1 MADLLPLGT
10 ILAVAI
16 NQVIKTAHAA
26 KDIVI
31 EKESFRILSA
41 HLFDIARVLKE
52 LELGKLNESPTAGKA
67 LENLD
72 TDVKRANA
80 LVEKYKN
87 RGRFYLLI
95 KCRHIVKEVQDI
107 TRDIGKSLNTLCL
120 ANTEVLSG
128 ISDQVIRLQNEMQ
141 RAEFVTS
148 QSQLQILDK
157 LDQGLTSQK
166 LDQGFA
172 NDIIEEIAKAVGVT
186 VEPSEIRK
194 ELDSFKREKEEAQN
208 RKERAE
214 VFFLEQIIKLLSR
227 ADAARDYEHIKDQ
240 YMQRL
245 RAIECYD
252 STEEC
257 IPPYKAF
264 VCGITK
270 TVMVDPVSL
279 SNGSAYSRVAI
290 EEWFES
296 GEKTDPVTGEPL
308 EDLSFRSNIQL
319 RESIEEWKEL
329 NYCMR
334 IRSCKPKLL
343 SEKDSLVIDAVS
355 QIRELIMEDSINKDW
370 ISIGG
375 LTELLICIL
384 PNLDNQRLKTEV
396 LVTLKNAVEG
406 HARNKL
412 NDLLAGLR
420 MTLLATRGGFKCE
433 PLFGCE
439 REDNP
444 ERDTWQSDI
453 RGARFKCELNF
464 GCERED
470 ESQPHIF
477 SCGGRDHGGL
487 TRFDLLLENEGFRY
501 IVPCLGCESTLS
513 KAALDLILELVV
525 EESGQNM
532 DYTRDLSQQ
541 CNPVSFLVT
550 ILKGSEAT
558 VAEKAHKILH
568 KLMDVDQE
576 NVIRAAKEEWYGPL
590 VDHIL
595 QDPTRQD
602 RIGLDW
608 TGHDWLGSGSK
619 STKMVMVRGIVNLEL
634 EENNTKFLGEQGLIP
649 PLLEMASSDLEAKD
663 LSLSMLIKLLE
674 SRENKPLFAA
684 AGAVPLMVD
693 LMCSALRVMILAK
706 CAEILDKLSSDGDG
720 ITFLVDMNGV
730 QLDLNSLVENLL
742 AFLRNSRLPYNVLRP
757 VLRALFKICKSDGG
771 LVKTAVLTA
780 SGVSLVLTLLD
791 HPDSETREAAIN
803 LLFLFSSHEPQGVAE
818 FLLKPRRLEAFVGL
832 LENSNKSDV
841 QKAAVGLLA
850 NVPKSEVVLTRKLI
864 ELEGLKA
871 IIEILES
878 GNMEAKENAL
888 SALFRFTDP
897 TNFEAQKMVVKLGT
911 YDLLVEF
918 LKNGSVTAK
927 ARAAALIGDL
937 SMRSSE
943 LTVAPT
949 ARWRRCSCFGGTRV
963 AICPAHGGLCTVKGT
978 FCVLEAKALPE
989 LVKLLQSEV
998 HATTYEAMQTLSTL
1012 VDKES
1017 PRRGAHVLDESGAVG
1032 PILEVL
1038 NWGSESLKVE
1048 ALEVL
1053 EKVFMVTEMV
1063 ESYGLKARIPLVRL
1077 TGGSIH
1083 EDGHLQRKAVKV
1095 LLLIERH
1102 SRRSN
1107 PLVTGISG

>member
-52 LELGKLNESPTAGKA
+52 LELGKLNESPIAGKA

-87 RGRFYLLI
+87 CGRFYLLI

-128 ISDQVIRLQNEMQ
+128 ISDQVIRLQSEMQ

-148 QSQLQILDK
+148 QSKLQILDK
-157 LDQGLTSQK
+157 LDQGLTNQK

-172 NDIIEEIAKAVGVT
+172 NDIIKDIAKAVGVT

-252 STEEC
+252 SREES

-264 VCGITK
+264 ICGITK

-279 SNGSAYSRVAI
+279 SNGTAYSRVAI

-296 GEKTDPVTGEPL
+296 GEKTDPVTGESL

-343 SEKDSLVIDAVS
+343 SEKDSSVKDALF
-355 QIRELIMEDSINKDW
+355 QIQELITEDSINKDW

-375 LTELLICIL
+375 
-384 PNLDNQRLKTEV
+384 
-396 LVTLKNAVEG
+396 
-406 HARNKL
+406 
-412 NDLLAGLR
+412 
-420 MTLLATRGGFKCE
+420 
-433 PLFGCE
+433 
-439 REDNP
+439 
-444 ERDTWQSDI
+444 
-453 RGARFKCELNF
+453 
-464 GCERED
+464 
-470 ESQPHIF
+470 
-477 SCGGRDHGGL
+477 
-487 TRFDLLLENEGFRY
+487 
-501 IVPCLGCESTLS
+501 CESSLS
-513 KAALDLILELVV
+513 KAALDLILELVI
-525 EESGQNM
+525 EESGHHM
-532 DYTRDLSQQ
+532 DYTRELSQQ
-541 CNPVSFLVT
+541 CNPVSFLIT
-550 ILKGSEAT
+550 ILKGSEVT
-558 VAEKAHKILH
+558 LAEKAQEILQ
-568 KLMDVDQE
+568 KLVDVDQE

-590 VDHIL
+590 VH
-595 QDPTRQD
+595 
-602 RIGLDW
+602 RIIQ
-608 TGHDWLGSGSK
+608 GSK
-619 STKMVMVRGIVNLEL
+619 STKMAMVRGIVNLEL

-649 PLLEMASSDLEAKD
+649 PLLEMVSSDLEAKE
-663 LSLSMLIKLLE
+663 LSLSMLIKLLG

-693 LMCSALRVMILAK
+693 LMCSSPLHIIILAK
-706 CAEILDKLSSDGDG
+706 CSEILDKLGSNGDG
-720 ITFLVDMNGV
+720 IKFLVDMNGV

-757 VLRALFKICKSDGG
+757 VLRALFKICESDGG

-803 LLFLFSSHEPQGVAE
+803 LLFLFSNHEPQGVAE

-850 NVPKSEVVLTRKLI
+850 NVPKSEVILTRKLV

-897 TNFEAQKMVVKLGT
+897 TNFEAQKMVVELGT

-943 LTVAPT
+943 LTKAPT
-949 ARWRRCSCFGGTRV
+949 TRRWCSCFGGTRV
-963 AICPAHGGLCTVKGT
+963 AICAAHGGLCTVNDT
-978 FCVLEAKALPE
+978 FCLLEAKALPE

-998 HATTYEAMQTLSTL
+998 HATTYEVIQTLSTL
-1012 VDKES
+1012 VQKES
-1017 PRRGAHVLDESGAVG
+1017 PRRGAHVLDESGAVV
-1032 PILEVL
+1032 PILKVL

-1063 ESYGLKARIPLVRL
+1063 DTYGLTARIPLVRL

-1107 PLVTGISG
+1107 SLVTGM

>member
-52 LELGKLNESPTAGKA
+52 LELGKLNESPIAGKA

-87 RGRFYLLI
+87 CGRFYLLI

-128 ISDQVIRLQNEMQ
+128 ISDQVIRLQSEMQ

-148 QSQLQILDK
+148 QSKLQILDK
-157 LDQGLTSQK
+157 LDQGLTNQK

-172 NDIIEEIAKAVGVT
+172 NDIIKDIAKAVGVT

-252 STEEC
+252 SREES

-264 VCGITK
+264 ICGITK

-279 SNGSAYSRVAI
+279 SNGTAYSRVAI

-296 GEKTDPVTGEPL
+296 GEKTDPVTGESL

-343 SEKDSLVIDAVS
+343 SEKDSSVKDALF
-355 QIRELIMEDSINKDW
+355 QIQELITEDSINKDW

-375 LTELLICIL
+375 LTELLISVL
-384 PNLDNQRLKTEV
+384 PNLDNQQLKTEV

-406 HARNKL
+406 HARNK
-412 NDLLAGLR
+412 
-420 MTLLATRGGFKCE
+420 
-433 PLFGCE
+433 
-439 REDNP
+439 
-444 ERDTWQSDI
+444 
-453 RGARFKCELNF
+453 
-464 GCERED
+464 
-470 ESQPHIF
+470 
-477 SCGGRDHGGL
+477 
-487 TRFDLLLENEGFRY
+487 DLLLENEGFCH
-501 IVPCLGCESTLS
+501 IVPCLGCESSLS
-513 KAALDLILELVV
+513 KAALDLILELVI
-525 EESGQNM
+525 EESGHHM
-532 DYTRDLSQQ
+532 DYTRELSQQ
-541 CNPVSFLVT
+541 CNPVSFLIT
-550 ILKGSEAT
+550 ILKGSEVT
-558 VAEKAHKILH
+558 LAEKAQEILQ
-568 KLMDVDQE
+568 KLVDVDQE

-590 VDHIL
+590 VH
-595 QDPTRQD
+595 
-602 RIGLDW
+602 RIIQ
-608 TGHDWLGSGSK
+608 GSK
-619 STKMVMVRGIVNLEL
+619 STKMAMVRGIVNLEL

-649 PLLEMASSDLEAKD
+649 PLLEMVSSDLEAKE
-663 LSLSMLIKLLE
+663 LSLSMLIKLLG

-693 LMCSALRVMILAK
+693 LMCSSPLHIIILAK
-706 CAEILDKLSSDGDG
+706 CSEILDKLGSNGDG
-720 ITFLVDMNGV
+720 IKFLVDMNGV

-757 VLRALFKICKSDGG
+757 VLRALFKICESDGG

-803 LLFLFSSHEPQGVAE
+803 LLFLFSNHEPQGVAE

-850 NVPKSEVVLTRKLI
+850 NVPKSEVILTRKLV

-897 TNFEAQKMVVKLGT
+897 TNFEAQKMVVELGT

-943 LTVAPT
+943 LTKAPT
-949 ARWRRCSCFGGTRV
+949 TRRWCSCFGGTRV
-963 AICPAHGGLCTVKGT
+963 AICAAHGGLCTVNDT
-978 FCVLEAKALPE
+978 FCLLEAKALPE

-998 HATTYEAMQTLSTL
+998 HATTYEVIQTLSTL
-1012 VDKES
+1012 VQKES
-1017 PRRGAHVLDESGAVG
+1017 PRRGAHVLDESGAVV
-1032 PILEVL
+1032 PILKVL

-1063 ESYGLKARIPLVRL
+1063 DTYGLTARIPLVRL

-1107 PLVTGISG
+1107 SLVTGMSG

>member
-343 SEKDSLVIDAVS
+343 SEKDSSVIDAVS

-406 HARNKL
+406 HARNK
-412 NDLLAGLR
+412 
-420 MTLLATRGGFKCE
+420 
-433 PLFGCE
+433 
-439 REDNP
+439 
-444 ERDTWQSDI
+444 
-453 RGARFKCELNF
+453 
-464 GCERED
+464 
-470 ESQPHIF
+470 
-477 SCGGRDHGGL
+477 
-487 TRFDLLLENEGFRY
+487 DLLLENEGFRY

-550 ILKGSEAT
+550 ILKGSEVT

-576 NVIRAAKEEWYGPL
+576 NGRQRGMVWTL

-595 QDPTRQD
+595 Q
-602 RIGLDW
+602 
-608 TGHDWLGSGSK
+608 GSK
-619 STKMVMVRGIVNLEL
+619 STKMAMVRGIVNLEL
-634 EENNTKFLGEQGLIP
+634 EENNTKFLGERGLIP

-663 LSLSMLIKLLE
+663 LSLSMLIKLLG

-918 LKNGSVTAK
+918 LKDGSVTAK

-949 ARWRRCSCFGGTRV
+949 VRWRRCSCFGGTRV

-1107 PLVTGISG
+1107 PLVMGISG

>member
-95 KCRHIVKEVQDI
+95 KCRHIVKEVQDV

-128 ISDQVIRLQNEMQ
+128 ISDQVTRLQNEMQ

-148 QSQLQILDK
+148 QSKLQILDK
-157 LDQGLTSQK
+157 LDQGLTNQK

-172 NDIIEEIAKAVGVT
+172 NDMIEDIAKAVGVT

-252 STEEC
+252 SREES

-264 VCGITK
+264 ICGITK

-279 SNGSAYSRVAI
+279 SNGTAYSRVAI

-343 SEKDSLVIDAVS
+343 SEKDSSVKDALS
-355 QIRELIMEDSINKDW
+355 QIQELITEDSINKDW

-375 LTELLICIL
+375 LTELLISIL
-384 PNLDNQRLKTEV
+384 PNVDNQLVKTEV
-396 LVTLKNAVEG
+396 LVTLKDAVEG
-406 HARNKL
+406 HARNK
-412 NDLLAGLR
+412 
-420 MTLLATRGGFKCE
+420 
-433 PLFGCE
+433 
-439 REDNP
+439 
-444 ERDTWQSDI
+444 
-453 RGARFKCELNF
+453 
-464 GCERED
+464 
-470 ESQPHIF
+470 
-477 SCGGRDHGGL
+477 
-487 TRFDLLLENEGFRY
+487 DLLLENKGFCH
-501 IVPCLGCESTLS
+501 IVPCLGCESSLS

-525 EESGQNM
+525 EESGQNI

-550 ILKGSEAT
+550 ILKGSEVAL
-558 VAEKAHKILH
+558 AEKAQEILQ
-568 KLMDVDQE
+568 KLVDVDEE

-590 VDHIL
+590 VD
-595 QDPTRQD
+595 
-602 RIGLDW
+602 RIVQ
-608 TGHDWLGSGSK
+608 GSK
-619 STKMVMVRGIVNLEL
+619 STKMAMLRGIVNLEL

-649 PLLEMASSDLEAKD
+649 PLLEMASSDLEAKE
-663 LSLSMLIKLLE
+663 LSLSMLIKLLG
-674 SRENKPLFAA
+674 SRENKLLFAA

-693 LMCSALRVMILAK
+693 LMCSSPLRIIILAK
-706 CAEILDKLSSDGDG
+706 CSEILDKLSSNGDG
-720 ITFLVDMNGV
+720 IKFLVDMNGV

-742 AFLRNSRLPYNVLRP
+742 AFLRNPRLPYNVLRP
-757 VLRALFKICKSDGG
+757 VLRALFKICESDGG
-771 LVKTAVLTA
+771 IIKTAVLTA
-780 SGVSLVLTLLD
+780 SGVSVVLTLLD

-832 LENSNKSDV
+832 LENSTKGDV

-850 NVPKSEVVLTRKLI
+850 NVPKSEVILTRKLI

-897 TNFEAQKMVVKLGT
+897 TNFEAQKMVVELGT

-943 LTVAPT
+943 LSMAPT
-949 ARWRRCSCFGGTRV
+949 TRRWCFCFGGTRA
-963 AICPAHGGLCTVKGT
+963 AICAAHGGLCTVNGT
-978 FCVLEAKALPE
+978 FCLLEAKALPE

-998 HATTYEAMQTLSTL
+998 HATTYEAIQTLSTL
-1012 VDKES
+1012 VQKES
-1017 PRRGAHVLDESGAVG
+1017 PRRGAHVLDESGAVV

-1063 ESYGLKARIPLVRL
+1063 DTYGLTARIPLVRL

-1083 EDGHLQRKAVKV
+1083 EDEHLQRKAVKV

-1107 PLVTGISG
+1107 SLITGISG